1 MPKNED
7 HLKDGARLL
16 SYLLLRALPAA
27 VGLNLLFASL
37 LASVPLPPAL
47 PPPAPSAPP
56 PPPPPPPSLVP
67 ADSTLASAPPSC
79 LPAASLGAAA
89 ASDQHV
95 LVCQQAVQPYAPCLQ
110 PYCTLPATRLH
121 PACNP
126 IAPCLHAHCTLPA
139 SSCTLPACL
148 LHPA

>member
-95 LVCQQAVQPYAPCLQ
+95 LVCQQARATL
-110 PYCTLPATRLH
+110 CTLPATLLH

-126 IAPCLHAHCTLPA
+126 IAPCLQAHAPCLHAYCTLLASPA
-139 SSCTLPACL
+139 RCLQPAC
-148 LHPA
+148 PP